1 MPSEVLAF
9 RYGISP
15 ENLERIKADL
25 VRTCANRPDLF
36 QLIPSGG
43 FSFNFPYRVCIF
55 WQFCD

>member
-15 ENLERIKADL
+15 ENLEKIKADL

-36 QLIPSGG
+36 QLTPTG
-43 FSFNFPYRVCIF
+43 FSFNFPYRVFVCKAK
-55 WQFCD
+55 